1 MSVLIRLMRE
11 QDIPAVFEVQTQAY
25 VSAMVEAE
33 SVFRV
38 RLVAAPATCWV
49 AEDTAA
55 GVCAYLMAYP
65 SSSGKISHLGSDFH
79 PASEP
84 DSLYL
89 HDLAVGTAMH
99 GRGVGVQLVRH
110 AQAYATSAGWTTMHL
125 VSVQSTK
132 AFWQKQ
138 GFVEVMALL
147 PEQTSALMTYSGP
160 AYYCVKQL

>member
-1 MSVLIRLMRE
+1 MSLQIRLMRE
-11 QDIPAVFEVQTQAY
+11 QDIAAVFGVQTQAY

-33 SVFRV
+33 SIFRA
-38 RLVAAPATCWV
+38 RLRVAPATCWV
-49 AEDTAA
+49 AEDVDV

-65 SSSGKISHLGSDFH
+65 STRGKISSLGSDFD
-79 PASEP
+79 PARDA

-99 GRGVGVQLVRH
+99 GRGVGVQLVEH
-110 AQAYATSAGWTTMHL
+110 AQAYARSTGWTTLHL

-138 GFVEVMALL
+138 GFVEVTALS

>member
-1 MSVLIRLMRE
+1 MSVHIRLMRE
-11 QDIPAVFEVQTQAY
+11 QDIPAVFRVQTQAY

-33 SVFRV
+33 SIFRK
-38 RLVAAPATCWV
+38 RLAAAPATCWV
-49 AEDTAA
+49 AEDASA

-65 SSSGKISHLGSDFH
+65 STSGKISSLGSDFH
-79 PASEP
+79 PATEA

-110 AQAYATSAGWTTMHL
+110 AEAYATSAGWTTLHL

-138 GFVEVMALL
+138 GFVEVTALS

>member
-1 MSVLIRLMRE
+1 MSLQIRLMRE
-11 QDIPAVFEVQTQAY
+11 QDIAAVFEVQTQAY

-33 SVFRV
+33 GIFRA
-38 RLVAAPATCWV
+38 RLVTAPATCWV
-49 AEDTAA
+49 AEDAEV

-65 SSSGKISHLGSDFH
+65 SSSGKISSLGSDFD
-79 PASEP
+79 PARDA

-99 GRGVGVQLVRH
+99 GRGVGVRLVEH
-110 AQAYATSAGWTTMHL
+110 AQAYALSAGWTTMHL

-138 GFVEVMALL
+138 GFVEVTALS
-147 PEQTSALMTYSGP
+147 PEQTSALMTYSGL
-160 AYYCVKQL
+160 AHYCVKQL